1 MSKLSEAE
9 QKWALTQHAAGASSR
24 EITDGLAQEFRV
36 KIHPSNVRRLV
47 AKAPAVAAT
56 PAAAEELDK
65 KARSF
70 IERYRSLP
78 PVPDQIRATR
88 VEDMGFDTSQPAI
101 ALFSDLHYGSKI
113 DRRATG
119 GLAEYNIDIA
129 RERLARWRNAVLR
142 FGQMDS
148 LLVDVPAL
156 HLFGL
161 GDDLEG
167 HGQMFPTQALQMEE
181 SVLFQQMGFVED
193 MTNVI
198 LSLLERFPKLYLYK
212 VYGNHGRIAADAK
225 SSYGPDNLEIMAW
238 EHIADRVKAKTG
250 GEWSTSRTG
259 IHSLTGGLVDFHISR
274 SFFIMAEIEK
284 QLIYA
289 RHGHRIGGLNRTYTG
304 AADNKARMNSI
315 VSDKRLINFMFK
327 AHLHEAQEMENEI
340 GGQVIQNGCFVGPS
354 LLSVEGQRAS
364 ASLPSQEMY
373 LIHPKY
379 GLTHHHRIRLATPDE
394 LRQGEMIRSRRGAA
408 DIVKVA

>member
-1 MSKLSEAE
+1 
-9 QKWALTQHAAGASSR
+9 
-24 EITDGLAQEFRV
+24 
-36 KIHPSNVRRLV
+36 
-47 AKAPAVAAT
+47 
-56 PAAAEELDK
+56 
-65 KARSF
+65 
-70 IERYRSLP
+70 
-78 PVPDQIRATR
+78 
-88 VEDMGFDTSQPAI
+88 
-101 ALFSDLHYGSKI
+101 
-113 DRRATG
+113 
-119 GLAEYNIDIA
+119 
-129 RERLARWRNAVLR
+129 
-142 FGQMDS
+142 
-148 LLVDVPAL
+148 
-156 HLFGL
+156 
-161 GDDLEG
+161 
-167 HGQMFPTQALQMEE
+167 
-181 SVLFQQMGFVED
+181 
-193 MTNVI
+193 
-198 LSLLERFPKLYLYK
+198 
-212 VYGNHGRIAADAK
+212 
-225 SSYGPDNLEIMAW
+225 
-238 EHIADRVKAKTG
+238 
-250 GEWSTSRTG
+250 
-259 IHSLTGGLVDFHISR
+259 
-274 SFFIMAEIEK
+274 MAEIEK